1 MDQDNKNNEG
11 IDLSG
16 ALKDSGTGVKFEGEY
31 RAPRS
36 YYPGTPKIIQWVIKY
51 SGGLVK
57 DERQASYLIFGF
69 VAVAIIITLFLI
81 FGGGGPKT
89 IPRFREDIEP
99 EVRIKLPPGVF
110 ETIPSKYDK

>member
-16 ALKDSGTGVKFEGEY
+16 SLKDSDTGVKFEEY

-57 DERQASYLIFGF
+57 DEKQAIYVLIGF
-69 VAVAIIITLFLI
+69 VVVVIIISLFLF
-81 FGGGGPKT
+81 FGGGGSAGNPK
-89 IPRFREDIEP
+89 DIK
-99 EVRIKLPPGVF
+99 ILPAVL
-110 ETIPSKYDK
+110 

>member
-1 MDQDNKNNEG
+1 MDQDNKNKED

-16 ALKDSGTGVKFEGEY
+16 ALKDSGTGVKFDEY

-57 DERQASYLIFGF
+57 DEKQANYVLFGF
-69 VAVAIIITLFLI
+69 VAVAIIIFLFLL
-81 FGGGGPKT
+81 FGGEGKQKIFTPGAEAPAEQI
-89 IPRFREDIEP
+89 IPPAEF
-99 EVRIKLPPGVF
+99 
-110 ETIPSKYDK
+110 